1 MAVGDAMVSRQPLFP
16 PAGAGLSAPPHD
28 RDVADLGTLFGNA
41 VPDLSVD
48 GQRGADAV
56 FAAQEELGMPLRLAG
71 RKAVVVGHEAGAPGR
86 LFKALAQRIVLP
98 VESAEAV
105 DYGSPVRGTD
115 APYSDADADNAFL
128 VDSILP
134 GQLIESP
141 RKASHGFIRIRLH
154 RQSALLRKD
163 HAAVK
168 AHRRDDG
175 LPQVDQH
182 AQGDCSLRIQVDQ
195 NLPTAGAAAL
205 QDLALQQQPLLEHLA
220 DDLGDGRR
228 GQVHM
233 LGQTL
238 ARHGP
243 LLMENSQCRTPVA
256 ALDAD

>member
-16 PAGAGLSAPPHD
+16 QEQGFPP
-28 RDVADLGTLFGNA
+28 R
-41 VPDLSVD
+41 SVD

-71 RKAVVVGHEAGAPGR
+71 RKAVRRKQCPDVVGHEAGAPGR

-128 VDSILP
+128 VDPILP

-163 HAAVK
+163 HAAVQ

-182 AQGDCSLRIQVDQ
+182 AQGDCGLRVQVDQ
-195 NLPTAGAAAL
+195 NLPPAGAAAL